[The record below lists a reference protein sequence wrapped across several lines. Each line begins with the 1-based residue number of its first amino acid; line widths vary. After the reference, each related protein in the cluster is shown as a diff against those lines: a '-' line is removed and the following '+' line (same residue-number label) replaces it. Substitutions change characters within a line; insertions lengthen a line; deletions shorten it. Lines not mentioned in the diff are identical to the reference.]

1 MGSAIG
7 SGRLRW
13 AWMGLLVPPLVLVG
27 TYSDSVL
34 APLGWITAFIV
45 LCLWAFLMA
54 RTAVGTLSAHGSSSA
69 LQPLGGHSR
78 PHGRS
83 SYRDAWLGNPTSRSE
98 PPVRASLGYPL
109 SRPLRALVC
118 T

>member
-1 MGSAIG
+1 MGSAIE

-13 AWMGLLVPPLVLVG
+13 VWIGLLVPPLVLVG

-69 LQPLGGHSR
+69 LQPPAGLHAPRQILIPRRLAGK
-78 PHGRS
+78 
-83 SYRDAWLGNPTSRSE
+83 SYIAW
-98 PPVRASLGYPL
+98 
-109 SRPLRALVC
+109 
-118 T
+118 